1 MSTAANAGENQTA
14 VVAGF
19 SIWDLGRVDY
29 LIFVYVEHV
38 GFLHFLLMVV
48 SLQLN
53 EKKIPLRQKFLR
65 CYSLGKLRKYKRII
79 SYLCVA
85 IL

>member
-1 MSTAANAGENQTA
+1 MSIAANAGENQTA
-14 VVAGF
+14 AVAGF

-48 SLQLN
+48 SRQLN
-53 EKKIPLRQKFLR
+53 EKKIALWQKFLP
-65 CYSLGKLRKYKRII
+65 CILRNI
-79 SYLCVA
+79 SF
-85 IL
+85 